1 MRRIYFIGL
10 ILYTLIVLHV
20 AFPNIFSFEDVETVH
35 IGIFIFILFVVDCC
49 ISIWLS
55 KRKHVQDKKEMER
68 KKRKRS
74 FWMRTYCLSLVLTAV
89 FFSEHIPIER
99 LNVGFGA
106 FVFAYY
112 FFMHFLPYMKEK
124 RGEEED
130 PLVEEAREQEH
141 KRIEEDIQKLGEQ
154 KWYLK
159 SKIIYVLCF
168 ITPPIG
174 YLYVFCLR
182 KKMTEDAKKTYLT
195 VATIMMALWSLKL
208 LPPYALAITVVIVA
222 CLVFLVKYVKYKTP
236 SPCGLGVLFIN

>member
-1 MRRIYFIGL
+1 MRRIYFIGI

-35 IGIFIFILFVVDCC
+35 VGIFIFILFVVDCC

-74 FWMRTYCLSLVLTAV
+74 FWMTTYCFSLVIAAV
-89 FFSEHIPIER
+89 FFSEHIPLER
-99 LNVGFGA
+99 LNIGFGA

-112 FFMHFLPYMKEK
+112 FFVHFLPYMKEK
-124 RGEEED
+124 RGEEEN

-159 SKIIYVLCF
+159 SKIIYILCF

-182 KKMTEDAKKTYLT
+182 KKMTEDAKQTYLT
-195 VATIMMALWSLKL
+195 VATIMMALWSLKF
-208 LPPYALAITVVIVA
+208 LPSYVLAVAVVVVV
-222 CLVFLVKYVKYKTP
+222 CLVFIVKYVK
-236 SPCGLGVLFIN
+236 

>member
-20 AFPNIFSFEDVETVH
+20 AFPNVFSFEDVEIVH
-35 IGIFIFILFVVDCC
+35 IGIFIFILFIVDCF
-49 ISIWLS
+49 ISLWLS

-74 FWMRTYCLSLVLTAV
+74 FWMTTYCFSLVLTAA
-89 FFSEHIPIER
+89 FFSEHIPLER
-99 LNVGFGA
+99 LNIGFGA

-130 PLVEEAREQEH
+130 LLVEEAREQEH
-141 KRIEEDIQKLGEQ
+141 KRIEDDIQKLGEQ

-182 KKMTEDAKKTYLT
+182 KKMTEDARQSYLT
-195 VATIMMALWSLKL
+195 VATIMMALWSLKF
-208 LPPYALAITVVIVA
+208 LPSYVLAIVIVVVV
-222 CLVFLVKYVKYKTP
+222 CFVFIVKYVK
-236 SPCGLGVLFIN
+236 

>member
-74 FWMRTYCLSLVLTAV
+74 FWITTYCFSLVIAAAC
-89 FFSEHIPIER
+89 FSEHIPLER
-99 LNVGFGA
+99 VNIGFGA

-124 RGEEED
+124 RGEGED

-182 KKMTEDAKKTYLT
+182 KKMTEDARQSYLT
-195 VATIMMALWSLKL
+195 VATIMMALWSLKF
-208 LPPYALAITVVIVA
+208 LPPYILAITVVVIA
-222 CLVFLVKYVKYKTP
+222 CLVFLVKYVK
-236 SPCGLGVLFIN
+236 

>member
-74 FWMRTYCLSLVLTAV
+74 FWVMTYCLSLVLTAV

-99 LNVGFGA
+99 LNIGFGA

-182 KKMTEDAKKTYLT
+182 KEMTEDARQSYLT
-195 VATIMMALWSLKL
+195 VATIMMALWSLKF
-208 LPPYALAITVVIVA
+208 LPPYILAITVAVIA
-222 CLVFLVKYVKYKTP
+222 CLVFLVKYVK
-236 SPCGLGVLFIN
+236 

>member
-1 MRRIYFIGL
+1 MYKI
-10 ILYTLIVLHV
+10 
-20 AFPNIFSFEDVETVH
+20 
-35 IGIFIFILFVVDCC
+35 
-49 ISIWLS
+49 
-55 KRKHVQDKKEMER
+55 KRNGT

-74 FWMRTYCLSLVLTAV
+74 FWITTYCFSLVIAAAC
-89 FFSEHIPIER
+89 FSEHIPLER
-99 LNVGFGA
+99 VNIGFGA

-168 ITPPIG
+168 YYAANRLFVCI
-174 YLYVFCLR
+174 
-182 KKMTEDAKKTYLT
+182 
-195 VATIMMALWSLKL
+195 
-208 LPPYALAITVVIVA
+208 LP
-222 CLVFLVKYVKYKTP
+222 
-236 SPCGLGVLFIN
+236 S

>member
-1 MRRIYFIGL
+1 MRRIYFIGI

-35 IGIFIFILFVVDCC
+35 VGIFIFILFVVDCF
-49 ISIWLS
+49 ISIWIS

-74 FWMRTYCLSLVLTAV
+74 FWMTTYCFSLVIAAAFL
-89 FFSEHIPIER
+89 SENVPLDR
-99 LNVGFGA
+99 LNIGFGA

-130 PLVEEAREQEH
+130 PLVEEAREREH

-159 SKIIYVLCF
+159 SNIIYVLCF

-174 YLYVFCLR
+174 YLYVFLLR
-182 KKMTEDAKKTYLT
+182 KKMTEDAKQTYLT
-195 VATIMMALWSLKL
+195 VATIMMALWSLKF
-208 LPPYALAITVVIVA
+208 LPPYVLAIVIVVVV
-222 CLVFLVKYVKYKTP
+222 CFVFIVKYVK
-236 SPCGLGVLFIN
+236 

>member
-74 FWMRTYCLSLVLTAV
+74 FWMMTYCLSLVFTAV

-99 LNVGFGA
+99 LNIGFGA

-182 KKMTEDAKKTYLT
+182 KKMTEDARQSYLT
-195 VATIMMALWSLKL
+195 VATIMMALWSLKF
-208 LPPYALAITVVIVA
+208 LPPYVLAIVIVVVV
-222 CLVFLVKYVKYKTP
+222 CFVFIVKYVK
-236 SPCGLGVLFIN
+236 

>member
-10 ILYTLIVLHV
+10 ILYTLIVLHS

-35 IGIFIFILFVVDCC
+35 VGIFIFILFVVDCC

-55 KRKHVQDKKEMER
+55 KRKHVHDKKEIER

-74 FWMRTYCLSLVLTAV
+74 FWMTTYCFSLAIAAA
-89 FFSEHIPIER
+89 FFSENIPLER
-99 LNVGFGA
+99 LNIEFGA

-141 KRIEEDIQKLGEQ
+141 KRIEEDIKKLGEQ

-182 KKMTEDAKKTYLT
+182 KKMTEDARQSYLT
-195 VATIMMALWSLKL
+195 VATIMMALWSLKF
-208 LPPYALAITVVIVA
+208 LPPYVLAIAIIVLV
-222 CLVFLVKYVKYKTP
+222 CLVFIVKYVK
-236 SPCGLGVLFIN
+236 

>member
-20 AFPNIFSFEDVETVH
+20 AFQNIFSFEDVETVH

-74 FWMRTYCLSLVLTAV
+74 FWMMTYFLSLVLTAV

-99 LNVGFGA
+99 LNIGFGA

-182 KKMTEDAKKTYLT
+182 KKMTEDARQSYLT
-195 VATIMMALWSLKL
+195 VATIMMALWSLKF
-208 LPPYALAITVVIVA
+208 LPPYILAITVVVIA
-222 CLVFLVKYVKYKTP
+222 CLVFLVKYVK
-236 SPCGLGVLFIN
+236 

>member
-49 ISIWLS
+49 ISIWFS

-74 FWMRTYCLSLVLTAV
+74 FWVMTYCLSLVLTAV
-89 FFSEHIPIER
+89 FFGEHIPIER
-99 LNVGFGA
+99 LNIGFGA

-182 KKMTEDAKKTYLT
+182 KKMTEDARQSYLT
-195 VATIMMALWSLKL
+195 VATIMMALWSLKF
-208 LPPYALAITVVIVA
+208 LPPYILAITVVVIA
-222 CLVFLVKYVKYKTP
+222 CLVFLVKYVK
-236 SPCGLGVLFIN
+236 

>member
-1 MRRIYFIGL
+1 
-10 ILYTLIVLHV
+10 LYTLIVLHV
-20 AFPNIFSFEDVETVH
+20 AFPNIFSFEDVEIVH

-74 FWMRTYCLSLVLTAV
+74 FWMMTYCLSLVLIAA
-89 FFSEHIPIER
+89 FFSEHIPLER
-99 LNVGFGA
+99 LNIGFGA

-130 PLVEEAREQEH
+130 PLVGETREQEH
-141 KRIEEDIQKLGEQ
+141 KRIEEDIKKLGEQ

-174 YLYVFCLR
+174 YLYVFLFR
-182 KKMTEDAKKTYLT
+182 KKMTEDAKQSYLT
-195 VATIMMALWSLKL
+195 VATIMMALWSLKF
-208 LPPYALAITVVIVA
+208 LPPYVLAITVVIVA
-222 CLVFLVKYVKYKTP
+222 CLVFIVKYVK
-236 SPCGLGVLFIN
+236 

>member
-1 MRRIYFIGL
+1 MRRIYFIGI
-10 ILYTLIVLHV
+10 ILYTLIVLHA
-20 AFPNIFSFEDVETVH
+20 AFPNIFSFKDVETVH
-35 IGIFIFILFVVDCC
+35 VGIFIFILFIVDCC

-55 KRKHVQDKKEMER
+55 KRKHVQNKKEMER

-74 FWMRTYCLSLVLTAV
+74 FWMVTYCLSLSLTAF
-89 FFSEHIPIER
+89 FFSEHIPLER
-99 LNVGFGA
+99 LDIGFGA

-168 ITPPIG
+168 IAPPIG
-174 YLYVFCLR
+174 YLYVFLLR
-182 KKMTEDAKKTYLT
+182 KKMTEDAKQTYLT
-195 VATIMMALWSLKL
+195 VATIMMALWSLKF
-208 LPPYALAITVVIVA
+208 LPPYVLAVAVVVIV
-222 CLVFLVKYVKYKTP
+222 CLVFIVKYVK
-236 SPCGLGVLFIN
+236 

>member
-10 ILYTLIVLHV
+10 ILCTLIVLHV
-20 AFPNIFSFEDVETVH
+20 AFPNMFSFKDVETVH
-35 IGIFIFILFVVDCC
+35 VGIFIFTLFIVDCC

-74 FWMRTYCLSLVLTAV
+74 FWMMTYCLSLVLTAV
-89 FFSEHIPIER
+89 FFSEHIPLER
-99 LNVGFGA
+99 LNIGFGA

-112 FFMHFLPYMKEK
+112 FFMHFLPYMKER
-124 RGEEED
+124 RGEEEE
-130 PLVEEAREQEH
+130 PLVEEAREH
-141 KRIEEDIQKLGEQ
+141 KRIEKDIKKLREQ

-174 YLYVFCLR
+174 YLYVFFLR
-182 KKMTEDAKKTYLT
+182 KKMTEDARQSYLT
-195 VATIMMALWSLKL
+195 VATIMMALWSLKF
-208 LPPYALAITVVIVA
+208 LPPYVLAIVIVVVV
-222 CLVFLVKYVKYKTP
+222 CLVFIVKYVK
-236 SPCGLGVLFIN
+236 

>member
-10 ILYTLIVLHV
+10 MLYTLIVLHV
-20 AFPNIFSFEDVETVH
+20 AFPYIFSFENVEIVH
-35 IGIFIFILFVVDCC
+35 VGIFIFILFAVDCC

-55 KRKHVQDKKEMER
+55 KRKHVQNKKEMER

-74 FWMRTYCLSLVLTAV
+74 FWITTYCFSLVITAA
-89 FFSEHIPIER
+89 FFSENIPLER
-99 LNVGFGA
+99 VNIGFGA

-130 PLVEEAREQEH
+130 PLVEEAREKEH
-141 KRIEEDIQKLGEQ
+141 KRIEEDIKKLGEQ

-182 KKMTEDAKKTYLT
+182 KKMTEDAKKAYLT
-195 VATIMMALWSLKL
+195 IATIMMALWSLKF
-208 LPPYALAITVVIVA
+208 LPPYILAITVAVIA
-222 CLVFLVKYVKYKTP
+222 CLVFLVKYVK
-236 SPCGLGVLFIN
+236 

>member
-74 FWMRTYCLSLVLTAV
+74 FWITTYCFSLVIAAAC
-89 FFSEHIPIER
+89 FSEHIPLER
-99 LNVGFGA
+99 VNIGFGA

-182 KKMTEDAKKTYLT
+182 KKMTEDARQSYLT
-195 VATIMMALWSLKL
+195 VATIMMVLWSLKF
-208 LPPYALAITVVIVA
+208 LPPYILAITVAVIA
-222 CLVFLVKYVKYKTP
+222 CLVFLVKYVK
-236 SPCGLGVLFIN
+236 

>member
-1 MRRIYFIGL
+1 MRRIYFIGI

-35 IGIFIFILFVVDCC
+35 VGIFIFILFVVDCC

-74 FWMRTYCLSLVLTAV
+74 FWMTTYCFSLVIAAAFL
-89 FFSEHIPIER
+89 SENVPLDR
-99 LNVGFGA
+99 LNIEFGA
-106 FVFAYY
+106 FLFAYY

-130 PLVEEAREQEH
+130 PLVEEAREREH
-141 KRIEEDIQKLGEQ
+141 KRIEEDIQKLREQ

-159 SKIIYVLCF
+159 SNIIYVLCF

-174 YLYVFCLR
+174 YLYVFLLR
-182 KKMTEDAKKTYLT
+182 KKMTEDARQSYLT
-195 VATIMMALWSLKL
+195 VATIMMALWSLKF
-208 LPPYALAITVVIVA
+208 LPPYVLAVAVVVVV
-222 CLVFLVKYVKYKTP
+222 CFVFIVKYVK
-236 SPCGLGVLFIN
+236 

>member
-1 MRRIYFIGL
+1 MRRIYFIEL
-10 ILYTLIVLHV
+10 ILYTLIALHV

-74 FWMRTYCLSLVLTAV
+74 FWMMTYFLSLVLTAV

-99 LNVGFGA
+99 LNIGFGA

-182 KKMTEDAKKTYLT
+182 KKMTEDARQSYLT
-195 VATIMMALWSLKL
+195 VATIMMALWSLKF
-208 LPPYALAITVVIVA
+208 LPPYILAITVVVIA
-222 CLVFLVKYVKYKTP
+222 CLVFLVKYVK
-236 SPCGLGVLFIN
+236 

>member
-1 MRRIYFIGL
+1 MRRIYFIGI

-20 AFPNIFSFEDVETVH
+20 AFPNIFSFEDVGTVH
-35 IGIFIFILFVVDCC
+35 VGIFILILFVVDGC

-55 KRKHVQDKKEMER
+55 KRKHVKDKKEMER

-74 FWMRTYCLSLVLTAV
+74 FWITTYCFSLMIAAAC
-89 FFSEHIPIER
+89 FSKHIPLER
-99 LNVGFGA
+99 LNIGFGA

-112 FFMHFLPYMKEK
+112 FFMHFLPYMREK

-141 KRIEEDIQKLGEQ
+141 KRIEEDIKKLGEQ

-174 YLYVFCLR
+174 YLYVFFLR
-182 KKMTEDAKKTYLT
+182 NKMTEDARQSYLT
-195 VATIMMALWSLKL
+195 IATIMMALWSLKF
-208 LPPYALAITVVIVA
+208 LPPYVLAITVVIVA
-222 CLVFLVKYVKYKTP
+222 CLVFIVKYVK
-236 SPCGLGVLFIN
+236 

>member
-10 ILYTLIVLHV
+10 ILYSLIVLHV

-74 FWMRTYCLSLVLTAV
+74 FWMMTYCLSLVLTAV

-99 LNVGFGA
+99 VNIGFGA

-159 SKIIYVLCF
+159 SKIIYVLCL

-174 YLYVFCLR
+174 YVYVFCLR
-182 KKMTEDAKKTYLT
+182 KKMTEDAKRAYLT
-195 VATIMMALWSLKL
+195 VATIMMALWSLKF
-208 LPPYALAITVVIVA
+208 LPPYILAITVVVIA
-222 CLVFLVKYVKYKTP
+222 CLVFLVKYVK
-236 SPCGLGVLFIN
+236 

>member
-74 FWMRTYCLSLVLTAV
+74 FWITTYCFSLVIAAAC
-89 FFSEHIPIER
+89 FSEHIPLER
-99 LNVGFGA
+99 VNIGFGA

-141 KRIEEDIQKLGEQ
+141 KRIEEDIQKLWEQ

-174 YLYVFCLR
+174 YLYVLCLR
-182 KKMTEDAKKTYLT
+182 KKMTEDARQSYLT
-195 VATIMMALWSLKL
+195 VATIMMALWSLKF
-208 LPPYALAITVVIVA
+208 LPPYVLAIVIVVVV
-222 CLVFLVKYVKYKTP
+222 CFVFIVKYVK
-236 SPCGLGVLFIN
+236 

>member
-1 MRRIYFIGL
+1 MRRIYFVGL

-20 AFPNIFSFEDVETVH
+20 AFPNVFSYENVETVH
-35 IGIFIFILFVVDCC
+35 VGIFIFILFVIDCC

-55 KRKHVQDKKEMER
+55 KRKYVQGKKEMER
-68 KKRKRS
+68 KKRKHS
-74 FWMRTYCLSLVLTAV
+74 FWTMTYCFSLVIAAAYL
-89 FFSEHIPIER
+89 SEHIPLER
-99 LNVGFGA
+99 LNIGFGA
-106 FVFAYY
+106 MVFAYY

-130 PLVEEAREQEH
+130 PLVEEAREQEYG
-141 KRIEEDIQKLGEQ
+141 RIEEDIKKLGEQ

-182 KKMTEDAKKTYLT
+182 KKMTEDARQSYLT
-195 VATIMMALWSLKL
+195 VATFMMALWSLKF
-208 LPPYALAITVVIVA
+208 LPPYVLAITVVSVA
-222 CLVFLVKYVKYKTP
+222 CLVFIVKYVK
-236 SPCGLGVLFIN
+236 

>member
-1 MRRIYFIGL
+1 MRRIYFVGL

-35 IGIFIFILFVVDCC
+35 VGIFIFILFVVDCF

-55 KRKHVQDKKEMER
+55 KRKNIQDRKEIER

-74 FWMRTYCLSLVLTAV
+74 FWTMTYCFSLVIVAAYL
-89 FFSEHIPIER
+89 SEHIPLER
-99 LNVGFGA
+99 LNIGFGA
-106 FVFAYY
+106 MVFAYY

-124 RGEEED
+124 REEEED
-130 PLVEEAREQEH
+130 PLVEEVREQEH
-141 KRIEEDIQKLGEQ
+141 ERIEEDIKKLGEQ

-174 YLYVFCLR
+174 YVYVFLLR
-182 KKMTEDAKKTYLT
+182 KKMTEDAKQTYLT
-195 VATIMMALWSLKL
+195 VATIMMALWSLKF
-208 LPPYALAITVVIVA
+208 LPPYVLAVAVVVVV
-222 CLVFLVKYVKYKTP
+222 CLVFIVKYVK
-236 SPCGLGVLFIN
+236 